1 MWLNPLLFW
10 TFLLS
15 WLCYKLW
22 GMLMRQRRPVPT
34 TPTETVTDSG
44 ATIVSG
50 QGTSGT
56 AVQGGTETV
65 SATLTPV
72 ATNASVEA
80 SSSRAQQSKQVK
92 KLVLFWLMPIKWH
105 QQCQYSLKPLLNQ
118 LMRDR
123 LLICRFCQQQIF
135 TPTWLTMTIIKISH
149 LKALVCPKLLV
160 LIKKASETNP
170 NTVLVDSGDMIQGTP
185 FGTYKALDWSC
196 CPRCDSPYVQGFWD
210 AWLRCWN
217 AWKSRV

>member
-1 MWLNPLLFW
+1 MKTDRYVTQSAVVLGLFALL
-10 TFLLS
+10 TVPQVV
-15 WLCYKLW
+15 
-22 GMLMRQRRPVPT
+22 GHADEATAPVPT
-34 TPTETVTDSG
+34 TSTETVTDSG

-80 SSSRAQQSKQVK
+80 SSSSSTAQASQEASAILTNANQVTPAVPVQPEI
-92 KLVLFWLMPIKWH
+92 VLNL
-105 QQCQYSLKPLLNQ
+105 

-135 TPTWLTMTIIKISH
+135 TPTWLTMTIIKISR
-149 LKALVCPKLLV
+149 LKPLVCPKLLSLSKKPV
-160 LIKKASETNP
+160 KPIPIRSWWTVGIRFKELLLELIRP
-170 NTVLVDSGDMIQGTP
+170 
-185 FGTYKALDWSC
+185 
-196 CPRCDSPYVQGFWD
+196 
-210 AWLRCWN
+210 
-217 AWKSRV
+217 